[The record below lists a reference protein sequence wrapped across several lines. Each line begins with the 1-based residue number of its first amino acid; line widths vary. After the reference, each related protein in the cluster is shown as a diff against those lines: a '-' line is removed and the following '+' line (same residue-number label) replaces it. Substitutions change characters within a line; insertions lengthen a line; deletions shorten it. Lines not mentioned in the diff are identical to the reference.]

1 MNFQDDDQTAIES
14 ETITI
19 NDNFDI
25 VSVRFQM
32 KKSEF
37 DLIKDGLKADL
48 VSFME
53 WLEESTVD

>member
-32 KKSEF
+32 KQSEF
-37 DLIKDGLKADL
+37 DLIKGGLKADL

-53 WLEESTVD
+53 WLEESTID